1 MSLSKSKYCKGIQ
14 CKKMLWLEKYKPDEK
29 ENLNNDSILQN
40 GNDIHEIAK
49 YLFGNHI
56 NIGFNEDLNK
66 MLEDTEKALKNKNVI
81 ITEASFNYKNNFCS
95 VDILKKDNDEY
106 EVYEVKG
113 STKLK
118 DIYIK
123 DVSYQLY
130 VLKNLGFN
138 IKRCYLVHLNS
149 DYVRNGELDLNELF
163 IKEDITNVVY
173 NLQDEVIDN
182 IENINKYM
190 EQVNEPNDDID
201 NKCFSPYPC
210 AFFKY
215 CTRNLPE
222 NNIFKVR
229 GMHNT
234 TKIKFYKNGIYKYED
249 LLKEK
254 IKDLY
259 KQQIE
264 YELYSKND
272 YINIDEIKKFMDTV
286 SYPIYFLDFETFQM
300 TIPKYDGISPYMQV
314 PFQYSLHIKNLDDS
328 LIHKEFLADAGVDPR
343 RMLAERLVNDI
354 PLNSCT
360 VAYNMS
366 FEKNVI
372 KNLAGI
378 YPDLSEHLMNIHDN
392 MIDLMIPFKNRSYY
406 TKNMYGSYSIKYVLP
421 ALFPND
427 ESLDYHNLDLI
438 HNGGEAMSSFASL
451 EEKSVLE
458 QEYIRERLLKY
469 CELDT
474 YAMVKIF
481 DRLNE
486 ILQER
491 NGKVIL
497 KQKI

>member
-1 MSLSKSKYCKGIQ
+1 M
-14 CKKMLWLEKYKPDEK
+14 E
-29 ENLNNDSILQN
+29 
-40 GNDIHEIAK
+40 
-49 YLFGNHI
+49 
-56 NIGFNEDLNK
+56 
-66 MLEDTEKALKNKNVI
+66 V
-81 ITEASFNYKNNFCS
+81 SFNIKDIIKESF
-95 VDILKKDNDEY
+95 VDLPNADEY

-215 CTRNLPE
+215 CTRNLQE

-491 NGKVIL
+491 NGKVFL